1 MSTLYFRIFKKS
13 TNKLKYLTSYKLYI
27 TSLKRYYSSTI
38 YYKEC
43 AYGSKVLET
52 LQKNRP
58 VIILEST
65 ISHGVPYP
73 QNLAIVTGNKPAT
86 TATLDGKINA
96 YRNRLETFAR
106 RELETR
112 KNFRASHELIETS
125 TFSRSIFTAYRAVVT
140 DLSTDLVE
148 LERIPIAVVCTGAR
162 IKSIWNIRETL
173 EYLETQ
179 GVLVSIFGEIK
190 KYFQALFILKN
201 GFKSQLNLKSIKES
215 VGLINASTNS
225 GLAISTPISTANSDE
240 TQRTIDTTLA
250 EAKEI
255 SENNG
260 VSLRINQA
268 YSLKSNIP
276 LVKNNAKIN
285 GNSKLELKGEF
296 KKKVPA
302 PFLQEYEKPSTSSIF
317 NQELIIV
324 GGTAVDITST
334 LDPFITDYVKTSSPG
349 TIRQSI
355 GGVGRNIAETSFR
368 LGVNPLFISA
378 IGNDLSGNWLKTKFE
393 KIGMETGG
401 LQIIN
406 NESTAVYNAIHDSS
420 GNLICAVADMKI
432 FDYLSSDKIS
442 QTIKM
447 GKPKLVCFDGNISAG
462 CIYNILNTC
471 KTYNISTFF
480 ETTSISKSLKLLEN
494 YEQFIQLLSSQSLKY
509 ISPNSFELKTMYFTA
524 YKNGLFDLNSEWVKR
539 INEYDIGNL
548 SIHNPTIEV
557 LINSLIDCQLDTQL
571 ISESFVQT
579 LHFLPY
585 IPNIIVKLG
594 ENGILLAQFL
604 KDLNKGISKKNK
616 KNEII
621 IKEKNGKSGLRLK
634 YFKPIKFDKN
644 EIVNVTGAGDSVV
657 GTLVSGFILHGETKI
672 DKIIEVAQ
680 YIALMTL
687 KTHNSVSE
695 DINEKLLEFSS

>member
-125 TFSRSIFTAYRAVVT
+125 TFSRSIFTAYRAVT

>member
-125 TFSRSIFTAYRAVVT
+125 TFSRSIFTAYRAGIKIS
-140 DLSTDLVE
+140 LPVE
-148 LERIPIAVVCTGAR
+148 FGVAKCNKRIPIAVVCTGAR

-317 NQELIIV
+317 NQEV
-324 GGTAVDITST
+324 KFSVDITST

-432 FDYLSSDKIS
+432 FDYLSSDK
-442 QTIKM
+442 M

-524 YKNGLFDLNSEWVKR
+524 YKNGLFDLN
-539 INEYDIGNL
+539 I
-548 SIHNPTIEV
+548 
-557 LINSLIDCQLDTQL
+557 
-571 ISESFVQT
+571 
-579 LHFLPY
+579 
-585 IPNIIVKLG
+585 KLG

>member
-125 TFSRSIFTAYRAVVT
+125 TFSRSIFTAYRAVT

-594 ENGILLAQFL
+594 EN
-604 KDLNKGISKKNK
+604 
-616 KNEII
+616 
-621 IKEKNGKSGLRLK
+621 EKNGKSGLRLK